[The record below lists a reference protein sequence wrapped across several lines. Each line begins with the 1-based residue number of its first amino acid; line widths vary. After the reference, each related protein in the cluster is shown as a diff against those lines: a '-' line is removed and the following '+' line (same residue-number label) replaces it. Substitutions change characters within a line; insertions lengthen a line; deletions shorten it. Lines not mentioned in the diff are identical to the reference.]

1 MLQCHLTI
9 EQALPLVCMCS
20 ILSFLC
26 GVGIGG
32 NDLSANFAMVV
43 GSGSL
48 NMKQAIVYCV
58 VFELLGAF
66 FMGGHVSNMIR
77 HGIIDAALFDMSPD
91 MVVGGM
97 TCATLSSALWLY
109 LSTAFGL
116 PVSITHTVVGS
127 VLGFGIF
134 SVGSFKYVRMDGLQ
148 LIVASWLVA
157 PIFSAIAT
165 AVLFWIVRRFVLR
178 AQLKRSFTL
187 ASRALPY
194 CMFFSLMI
202 DVGFI
207 FIEQPPL
214 LQRTLNRV
222 MPTYASFTLLTALV
236 AVGCHVANKLVLP
249 GTVEEAKSLTTFCW
263 ESEVVT
269 TQVKSGSNTPVEQ
282 HSAEPCGANEGMP
295 LGDETVSIVL
305 DDGDVSSCGSTT
317 ASQRLHSHHRARMSS
332 MSVMDSKLERQDT
345 QEIVVRAAP
354 RIVSILRKPLNQGG
368 STPPPSEHELL
379 ASKRR
384 VSYGSTT
391 ACDPHAGASV
401 VSPLYSSRGP
411 TFDDSDEPAGD
422 ALAGAMSPIR
432 YGSDVTV
439 RHFNPQSEYLFTVL
453 QVLAGAMSSFV
464 HGAVAGANATATF
477 VILYDTFARHYLQDA
492 IENDSLDGDAS
503 ASPLSVRW
511 AMLPAMLGI
520 SIGMISLGSRL
531 MKTVGMDLVTVTP
544 ARGWCMQVGGTLIT
558 MICTGIGI
566 PVSLS
571 QCQIGA
577 AIGCGV
583 TDAGG
588 KLSGVSWRVVLKI
601 MAGWILTLLIG
612 SITTG
617 LTMRVLAHV
626 YCGLQ
631 FYPHPTIPP
640 HPLHE

>member
-9 EQALPLVCMCS
+9 EQALPLMCICS

-77 HGIIDAALFDMSPD
+77 NGIIDTTLFHMSPD
-91 MVVGGM
+91 MVIAGM
-97 TCATLSSALWLY
+97 TCATFSSAMWLY
-109 LSTAFGL
+109 LSTVFGL

-134 SVGSFKYVRMDGLQ
+134 SVGSFQYVKMDGLQ

-165 AVLFWIVRRFVLR
+165 AALFWIVRRYVLH
-178 AQLKRSFTL
+178 AKLKRSFTL

-194 CMFFSLMI
+194 CMFVSLMI

-214 LQRTLNRV
+214 LQRTLNKV
-222 MPTYASFTLLTALV
+222 LPTYASFTILTTITAI
-236 AVGCHVANKLVLP
+236 ACYAAKCFILP
-249 GTVEEAKSLTTFCW
+249 ETIAEAKSMKTFCW
-263 ESEVVT
+263 EAEVIT
-269 TQVKSGSNTPVEQ
+269 TQVKGDLPLEKEQ
-282 HSAEPCGANEGMP
+282 DVAHDAP
-295 LGDETVSIVL
+295 LTDVTSIAV
-305 DDGDVSSCGSTT
+305 DDGDLSSCGST
-317 ASQRLHSHHRARMSS
+317 AVQRAHVHRARMSS
-332 MSVMDSKLERQDT
+332 MSAMDSKLERQDT
-345 QEIVVRAAP
+345 QEIVVRPIP
-354 RIVSILRKPLNQGG
+354 RVASILRKAQEGNRENEQR
-368 STPPPSEHELL
+368 ELISS
-379 ASKRR
+379 SKRR
-384 VSYGSTT
+384 VSYGTTT
-391 ACDPHAGASV
+391 AFDQRSGTNV
-401 VSPLYSSRGP
+401 LSPLYSTSKEA
-411 TFDDSDEPAGD
+411 TFEDEDESAGD
-422 ALAGAMSPIR
+422 ALAALMPTIE
-432 YGSDVTV
+432 YGGTIKV

-477 VILYDTFARHYLQDA
+477 VILYDTFARHYLTDA

-503 ASPLSVRW
+503 SSPLSVRW

-520 SIGMISLGSRL
+520 SIGMISLGARL

-588 KLSGVSWRVVLKI
+588 TLSGVSWRVVLKI
-601 MAGWILTLLIG
+601 MAGWIFTLLIG
-612 SITTG
+612 SLTTG

-626 YCGLQ
+626 YCGMQ
-631 FYPHPTIPP
+631 FYPHITDAPVSAA
-640 HPLHE
+640 HK

>member
-9 EQALPLVCMCS
+9 EQALPLMCICS

-48 NMKQAIVYCV
+48 NMKQAIIYCV

-77 HGIIDAALFDMSPD
+77 NGIIDTTLFSLSPD
-91 MVVGGM
+91 MVIGGM
-97 TCATLSSALWLY
+97 TCATFSSAMWLY
-109 LSTAFGL
+109 LSTVFGL

-134 SVGSFKYVRMDGLQ
+134 SVGSFEYVRMDGLR

-165 AVLFWIVRRFVLR
+165 AALFWIIRRYVLQ
-178 AQLKRSFTL
+178 ATLKRSFTL
-187 ASRALPY
+187 ASRALPC
-194 CMFFSLMI
+194 CMFVSLMI
-202 DVGFI
+202 DIGFI

-214 LQRTLNRV
+214 LQRTLNRIL
-222 MPTYASFTLLTALV
+222 PTSASVTILTTLTAI
-236 AVGCHVANKLVLP
+236 GCYAAKCLILP
-249 GTVEEAKSLTTFCW
+249 ATIEEAKTMKTFCW
-263 ESEVVT
+263 ESEVIT
-269 TQVKSGSNTPVEQ
+269 TQVKGDAEGALATSY
-282 HSAEPCGANEGMP
+282 SAP
-295 LGDETVSIVL
+295 LDDDVTSIAV
-305 DDGDVSSCGSTT
+305 DDGDLSSCGSST
-317 ASQRLHSHHRARMSS
+317 AVLRSSSNTHNARMSS

-345 QEIVVRAAP
+345 QEIVVRPLP
-354 RIVSILRKPLNQGG
+354 RVASILRKPQEVQRTTNEQ
-368 STPPPSEHELL
+368 HELIS
-379 ASKRR
+379 ASKR
-384 VSYGSTT
+384 VSYGTTT
-391 ACDPHAGASV
+391 AFDQRKAATV
-401 VSPLYSSRGP
+401 VSPLYSTPKEP
-411 TFDDSDEPAGD
+411 TFYDEDERAGD
-422 ALAGAMSPIR
+422 ALAALMSPIQ
-432 YGSDVTV
+432 YGGDITV

-477 VILYDTFARHYLQDA
+477 IILYDTFARHYLTDA
-492 IENDSLDGDAS
+492 IENDSLDGDSS

-520 SIGMISLGSRL
+520 SIGMISLGARL

-601 MAGWILTLLIG
+601 MAGWIFTLLIG
-612 SITTG
+612 SLTTG

-626 YCGLQ
+626 YCGMQ
-631 FYPHPTIPP
+631 FYPHATDVPPTA
-640 HPLHE
+640 LHK